1 MIVDDDASVRKSLA
15 RLLRVHGYET
25 ETYASADEYL
35 AQAQDIQ
42 AACMILDLEMP
53 GTDGMELQQRLI
65 ASGAD
70 TAIVFLTGHGDIPTS
85 VGAMKLGAVDFLT
98 KPVDEDTLTEAIANA
113 IIKLSEIQSQRR
125 LTDSVQERIATLT
138 RREREVMQEIMT
150 GAMNKQIAAH
160 LGISEKRSRYIVHTS
175 WRKCR
180 PDRQPGWSS
189 CARTLASCQAPLQI
203 TRIGNNS
210 QAPSRSYAFSLIGQ
224 DGCLR

>member
-42 AACMILDLEMP
+42 AACLILDLQMP

-65 ASGAD
+65 ASGKD

-85 VGAMKLGAVDFLT
+85 VEAMKSGAVDFLT

-160 LGISEKRSRYIVHTS
+160 LGISEKTVKVHRAHVMEKMQTS
-175 WRKCR
+175 SATRLVQLCAHAGLL
-180 PDRQPGWSS
+180 PGTPANHPNRQ
-189 CARTLASCQAPLQI
+189 
-203 TRIGNNS
+203 
-210 QAPSRSYAFSLIGQ
+210 
-224 DGCLR
+224 